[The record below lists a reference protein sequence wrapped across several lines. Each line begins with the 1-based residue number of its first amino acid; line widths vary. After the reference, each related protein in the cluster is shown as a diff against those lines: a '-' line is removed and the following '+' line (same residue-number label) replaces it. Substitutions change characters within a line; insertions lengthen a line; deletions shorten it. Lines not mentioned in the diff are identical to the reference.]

1 MIVPAHIGE
10 IIMNVSD
17 YADLADIIAA
27 LGVIGS
33 LLFLAFQVRQNT
45 RTVRNQ
51 HWESHLDR
59 LANSFGRQ
67 LDDQVA
73 SVIDKG
79 RQNYDDL
86 SGQEKIVFN
95 AWASEYLANVFSSI
109 GFYKQHILDPDTAV
123 MGERRLEWFFKDS
136 GASRWWR
143 DPVRHPVPAN
153 YEKLINNFLSGTSA
167 TVS

>member
-1 MIVPAHIGE
+1 
-10 IIMNVSD
+10 MNVSD
-17 YADLADIIAA
+17 FADFADMLTAIA
-27 LGVIGS
+27 VIAS

-73 SVIDKG
+73 TVIDKG

-86 SGQEKIVFN
+86 IGREKIVFN
-95 AWASEYLANVFSSI
+95 AWASEYLANVFGSI

-136 GASRWWR
+136 GAGQWWR
-143 DPVRHPVPAN
+143 DPVRHPVPTN
-153 YEKLINNFLSGTSA
+153 FERLVNNLLSEASA
-167 TVS
+167 KAS